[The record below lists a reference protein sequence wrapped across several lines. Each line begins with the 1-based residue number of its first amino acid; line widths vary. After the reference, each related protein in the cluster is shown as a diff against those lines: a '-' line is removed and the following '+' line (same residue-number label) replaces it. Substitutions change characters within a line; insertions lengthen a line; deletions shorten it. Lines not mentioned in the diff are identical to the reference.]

1 MEGIEFRIRQGGR
14 QRTRE
19 NKDVFL
25 TPGVGGHEY
34 QLGG

>member
-19 NKDVFL
+19 NKDVFSSQEL
-25 TPGVGGHEY
+25 EAVNIN
-34 QLGG
+34 